1 MTARRTALFVNPPLA
16 LGDDFI
22 DYPYFASWGLLASAA
37 LVARAGWNVR
47 VVDSFAQPGSARHPD
62 GPGRWLLGTTNEE
75 LLAALPDAAPDA
87 VVVGNTPFLRAW
99 RPDPRT
105 PALVAALRERYP
117 DAPLVLADCH
127 FGGMHV
133 MGYEADRVFA
143 ALPGLDAI
151 IRYAGDETFSAPERL
166 LALRAS
172 GRCLDEPARP
182 WPHGHAPPFPLID
195 AIDTRHLRRFVASC
209 FADGRWSNPFGAD
222 GFTLP
227 LMTSGGCVHRCVFC
241 ASNPGWQLTGRKPYR
256 AVPLRALEDWVYL
269 LAKGLGAKKLFVM
282 DEIANLRPDFEELL
296 ALFDRF
302 DLRYDF
308 PNGVRADY
316 LKDTAIERMAGR
328 VTLLSVSVESGNAG
342 ALQGPIGKRLDPKE
356 VERVARTAQRAG
368 VPLLVHYIVGF
379 PWETRAD
386 VLETL
391 GYARHLWETY
401 GAQPAVQYATPLK
414 GTPLHDQCVELGL
427 ADADGADSTDGSLF
441 QHRPA
446 FVPPAIPQGWL
457 ESAVSALDDM
467 VRASRERKVIFNLTY
482 SCVNNC
488 EFCATGDRI
497 RKFVAWP
504 RVQRILKEH
513 RADGIR
519 SLDIDGGE
527 PTLHPH
533 LLDAIRFARELGYGQ
548 VNVTTNG
555 RKLGDAAYT
564 QRLLD
569 AGLTSLL
576 VSLHGP
582 TADVHDRVTRAPG
595 SFEETVAGIRT
606 AVSLVPAGV
615 ELGVNITVSR
625 TNVEHLDAYADLLW
639 ELGVRKTNYQLLTPF
654 GNAQADIVPPPE
666 QAAAAVRRVLERY
679 GDRMR
684 LYVVNGQPCL
694 FPGLERYVLADL
706 QKLGRTMVFVWD
718 EQVNLYSYLGERRV
732 RVPQCDGCPH
742 SLSCGGFFDFGR
754 DYAPPVPVG
763 AEGVTVAG

>member
-22 DYPYFASWGLLASAA
+22 DYPWFASWGLLSSAA
-37 LVARAGWNVR
+37 LVARAGWTVR
-47 VVDSFAQPGSARHPD
+47 VVDAFALAGSARHAD
-62 GPGRWLLGTTNEE
+62 GPGRWLLGVPNGE
-75 LLAALPDAAPDA
+75 LLDALPAGVTPDA
-87 VVVGNTPFLRAW
+87 VVVGNTPFLRAQ

-105 PALVAALRERYP
+105 VALVAALRDRYP
-117 DAPLVLADCH
+117 AAPLVLADCH

-133 MGYEADRVFA
+133 MGYDPDQVLA

-151 IRYAGDETFSAPERL
+151 VRYAGDETFSDPERL
-166 LALRAS
+166 LALRGS

-182 WPHGHAPPFPLID
+182 WAHGHAPPFPLID
-195 AIDTRHLRRFVASC
+195 AIDTRHLRAFVASC
-209 FADGRWSNPFGAD
+209 FEDGRWSNPFGVD
-222 GFTLP
+222 GATLP

-269 LAKGLGAKKLFVM
+269 LARGLGAKKVFVM
-282 DEIANLRPDFEELL
+282 DEIANLRPDFEEVL
-296 ALFDRF
+296 ALFERY

-316 LKDTAIERMAGR
+316 LKDSAIERMAGR
-328 VTLLSVSVESGNAG
+328 VTLLSISVESGNAG
-342 ALQGPIGKRLDPKE
+342 ALQGPIAKRLDPKE
-356 VERVARTAQRAG
+356 AERVAATAQRVG
-368 VPLLVHYIVGF
+368 VPLLVHFIVGF
-379 PWETRAD
+379 PWETQSD

-391 GYARHLWETY
+391 RYAWHLYERY
-401 GAQPAVQYATPLK
+401 GARPAVQYATPLR
-414 GTPLHDQCVELGL
+414 GTPLHDQCVEMGL
-427 ADADGADSTDGSLF
+427 ADPDGADSTDGSLF

-446 FVPPAIPQGWL
+446 FVPPAIPPGWL
-457 ESAVSALDDM
+457 EAAVGSLDDM
-467 VRASRERKVIFNLTY
+467 VRATGERKVIFNLTY

-488 EFCATGDRI
+488 EFCATGDRV

-504 RVQRILKEH
+504 RVQRILREH
-513 RADGIR
+513 RAQGIR

-533 LLDAIRFARELGYGQ
+533 LADTIALARKLGYRQ

-555 RKLGDAAYT
+555 RKLDDEPYT
-564 QRLLD
+564 RRLLD

-582 TADVHDRVTRAPG
+582 TAAVHDAVTRAPG
-595 SFEETVAGIRT
+595 SFDETVAGIRA
-606 AVSLVPAGV
+606 AVHLLPADV
-615 ELGVNITVSR
+615 DFGVNITVSR
-625 TNVEHLDAYADLLW
+625 TNVDHLDAYAELLW
-639 ELGVRKTNYQLLTPF
+639 DLGVRKTNYQLLTPF
-654 GNAQADIVPPPE
+654 GNAQSDIVPPPE

-679 GDRMR
+679 RESMR

-694 FPGLERYVLADL
+694 FPGLERFVLADL

-718 EQVNLYSYLGERRV
+718 EEVNLFSYLGERRV
-732 RVPQCDGCPH
+732 RVAACDGCAH

-754 DYAPPVPVG
+754 AWAAPVPVG
-763 AEGVTVAG
+763 EGAVG